1 MFEAGSTSEMTVKLR
16 VVPDGVFETNETYVL
31 TLFVPR
37 SVRQRQSLMIPED
50 VPVITIIND
59 DSKLYILFVYSSTL
73 YLLSVYLTVIVFY
86 RCYGKFAITS

>member
-1 MFEAGSTSEMTVKLR
+1 MFEAGSTSEMTVELR

-37 SVRQRQSLMIPED
+37 SVRQRQSLIIPND

-59 DSKLYILFVYSSTL
+59 DSKLYPVCVLIH
-73 YLLSVYLTVIVFY
+73 IVFY
-86 RCYGKFAITS
+86 RCYSKFAITS